1 MSNTPPPH
9 VAAAA
14 AVVNGWLNQVEK
26 PTRVS
31 DSDFARMSAAE
42 RLDYARQ
49 FDQSQHLARGTRT

>member
-1 MSNTPPPH
+1 MSNTPPAH

-31 DSDFARMSAAE
+31 DEQFAKMSAE
-42 RLDYARQ
+42 DRIEYCRRLPQTLDDGIR
-49 FDQSQHLARGTRT
+49 RP